1 MSISFNYNDIDVL
14 EALEDLGGIA
24 QTSDVTRNI
33 GSSFS
38 NTYQDQG
45 SQRYGQSFMYGTLSY
60 KPIVVTL
67 KLRGTQPFLVSA
79 QEWLGGLL
87 NVTEP
92 KPLVFGDEPNKEW
105 LAVPTGSQSFAID
118 HSTSPATA
126 TVTINFEV
134 PSAYATS
141 KTTAMVSTE
150 LNGKYGSLVKQSDGS
165 YKATLNNL
173 GTAEA
178 YPIITIKNNAENG
191 YVGLVNAGGIYEIGN
206 PEEAD
211 TENIKRSELLLDYR
225 FNLWSD
231 GLQAAKQRQA
241 ILNDT
246 LQALNGQVGTYDFNG
261 RKFLFLSNWSTSGG
275 NSAGSVSWD
284 IPADSNGTKGSLN
297 DYIWWRQLFWAG
309 AANQYGFI
317 KLTVSDTNGQFLYG
331 VETFKRSNG
340 LRSEY
345 NFLASDGKGGCNILK
360 RWTFDATHLDTQ
372 NPFNEPRGWSDLKRN
387 DDKVQ
392 VFWWGSYPTFTIP
405 EIKGRKSA
413 KIHIAFGAVGNRPLV
428 TRMYV
433 EKLYYQKDFVPT
445 TRDIPNRYPM
455 GSQMVIDM
463 STGKTTLDG
472 MTKNDEELN
481 GSEPLALPVGKSEL
495 DFQFSS
501 WLTKDPTIKIEWKE
515 RYI

>member
-45 SQRYGQSFMYGTLSY
+45 SQRYGQSFMYGTLAY

-79 QEWLGGLL
+79 QELLGGLL

-165 YKATLNNL
+165 YKAVLNNL

-191 YVGLVNAGGIYEIGN
+191 YVGLVNAGGIYELGN
-206 PEEAD
+206 PEEID
-211 TENIKRSELLLDYR
+211 GKNVRESELLFDYR
-225 FNLWSD
+225 TTLWSK
-231 GLQAAKQRQA
+231 GLQEGKKNVA

-246 LQALNGQVGTYDFNG
+246 VQTLNGQLGSYAFNG
-261 RKFLFLSNWSTSGG
+261 RNFLCLQSYPSSTARP
-275 NSAGSVSWD
+275 AGSLTWE
-284 IPADSNGTKGSLN
+284 IPADSKGEKGSLN
-297 DYIWWRQLFWAG
+297 ETIWWRQLFWAG
-309 AANQYGFI
+309 AVNQYGFI
-317 KLTVSDTNGQFLYG
+317 KVTVSDENGKFLYG
-331 VETFKRSNG
+331 VETYKRSYG
-340 LRSEY
+340 IDCEY
-345 NFLASDGKGGCNILK
+345 NFFVSDGKGGYKFLK
-360 RWTFDATHLDTQ
+360 RWMFKATHVSSQ
-372 NPFNEPRGWSDLKRN
+372 NPFNEEQGAIDMQRI
-387 DDKVQ
+387 DDKVTLYWQ
-392 VFWWGSYPTFTIP
+392 AGYYTFTVP

-413 KIHIAFGAVGNRPLV
+413 KVHLTLGAFGGKPLV
-428 TRMYV
+428 TRMY
-433 EKLYYQKDFVPT
+433 LDNLFYRKDNVDKFK
-445 TRDIPNRYPM
+445 DIPNRYPM

-472 MTKNDEELN
+472 MAKNDEELN

-495 DFQFSS
+495 TFQFSS
-501 WLTKDPTIKIEWKE
+501 WLKKDPTIKIEWKE